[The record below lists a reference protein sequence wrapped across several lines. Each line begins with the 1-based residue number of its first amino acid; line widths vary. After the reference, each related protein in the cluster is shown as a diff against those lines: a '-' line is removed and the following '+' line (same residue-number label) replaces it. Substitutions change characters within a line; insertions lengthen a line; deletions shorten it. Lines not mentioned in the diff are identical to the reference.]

1 MEIIVI
7 AAYCPDLKRQDLLRN
22 LVRYLH
28 SNNKDILL
36 ISHSQI
42 PEDIIKQCKF
52 YFYDEENKFLT
63 DDELKM
69 WYYFFQDDFEIR
81 SKDPYQYSVHIL
93 PVYRLFLYGLGIAK
107 LLGYEYVHYLEYD
120 NEITDINFINNN
132 TKILKEGYGNVYYHQ
147 DDLEMQGGYNAWNL
161 NHYSFE
167 DLKYNEKDIIN
178 KYKKHNL
185 HPERI
190 TKIEYINP
198 KNPYVKNNK
207 ILQKEG
213 LISNLNFS
221 LKEKNSWVCPVIK
234 EDGTFF
240 ILYNRNNTG
249 KELEEI
255 EIIINNSYLK
265 ESNKKGVWKIIY
277 TKHLIDEVKY
287 LKVLENNKILFEYD
301 LTNPL
306 EKERLFNNNIFIQK

>member
-52 YFYDEENKFLT
+52 YFYDEENKFLI
-63 DDELKM
+63 DDEYKM
-69 WYYFFQDDFEIR
+69 WYYFKQDSFEIR
-81 SKDPYQYSVHIL
+81 SRDPYQHSVHIL

-120 NEITDINFINNN
+120 SKITDINFINNN
-132 TKILKEGYGNVYYHQ
+132 TKILKEGYGNISYRKENGW
-147 DDLEMQGGYNAWNL
+147 LNGCYNAWNL

-167 DLKYNEKDIIN
+167 DLKYNEKDVLN

-190 TKIEYINP
+190 TKNEYMDP
-198 KNPYVKNNK
+198 KNPYIKNDK
-207 ILQKEG
+207 DIEKEG
-213 LISNLNFS
+213 LIPNLNFS
-221 LKEKNSWVCPVIK
+221 LKEKNSWVCPIIK
-234 EDGTFF
+234 KDGTFF
-240 ILYNRNNTG
+240 ILYSRNNIG

-265 ESNKKGVWKIIY
+265 ESNGKGKWKIIY
-277 TKHLIDEVKY
+277 TNTLIDEVKY
-287 LKVLENNKILFEYD
+287 LKVMKNNKILFEYD
-301 LTNPL
+301 LTNPQ
-306 EKERLFNNNIFIQK
+306 EKTRLLSNNIFIQK